1 MNYSNNNFTKG
12 KYKKSK
18 LPASYDEALN
28 HLFYANRGKTEKEKK
43 DAKQWRN
50 EEPVFFTLYLNF
62 AVNNI
67 VTIAGLDANVF
78 EPDKIVSALSM
89 PEKEKSLEALAHFF
103 WLFNVENP
111 ERDFKDWKKITL
123 SIVKQI
129 YHLRNTFTHH
139 ADDENSKAFIIDR
152 DLYVLLEGLLKTQGC
167 QAVLRENLNA
177 SKVSKLK
184 LANPHE
190 DRKSRIEEKYRTYEL
205 TRKGLIFLTC
215 LALYKDDATEFCM
228 LFHDMR
234 KEEVETNDGSG
245 DMRQILPVKKKS
257 LITLFTEFSMR
268 RGRNNLD
275 LDNPLFLAFADITG
289 YLNKVPLTSYNF
301 LSLDAETAKMNKLYD
316 ASTKSEEN
324 KLEKYRLHRRKKDRF
339 LSFCAAYCED
349 FDVLP
354 DLKFKRLDITPGP
367 GRKQYLF
374 GKEAGSSTRQDR
386 HYVIKN
392 NAIHFEFRPAQHYGD
407 IHVNALRSQISESE
421 FKKLLTLTFRFKD
434 DTEKAVR
441 NYFTAYHRILETIL
455 NATTLDAATC
465 YTTQMK
471 KDLSTISGHSIEELD
486 KNLELLD
493 GVLPR
498 NIRRIFCDDEMRP
511 TLTELRDALIGK
523 LDATINHGE
532 GFLNRAY
539 AFIEWVNDKTE
550 KRSKVPPVCNADE
563 VWQPPRECRISDSEK
578 ISAVFTYLNS
588 HLSDA
593 RKFRQ
598 LPRGEQHRG
607 PVDFEYQTVHA
618 LIGKFALEQNNL
630 WRYLEKFR
638 PELHKPV
645 ASLKDKVNKIKNED
659 YKKHPKYHPITGKP
673 IDTPTLLHLAMA
685 ATDVYL
691 DQLQEC
697 GERWSKRTRLT
708 NHQEELKRDCRLC
721 GIKTGMPLDRA
732 SVIKSILHLDEAK
745 WKKAFNYGTG
755 KPHEN
760 RLLSDCGHIVSQI
773 PFPNGMAERIILNA
787 HTKGSGNL
795 SDFLTEVKRKDGNSA
810 HGVNFS
816 MLIRTWTGQITNNT
830 SLRDY
835 YNIAP
840 LLEYQ
845 KINRGNLSCEYIPGT
860 KGVNKP
866 VEGFEPLYDFS
877 KAGLTKAVKDIKN
890 VHCQDMLLLAIAW
903 RYRERFQK
911 SMSAA
916 HGKMSI
922 KLNSDL
928 NVYAW
933 FTDTIQIPVKGSGR
947 AKAFI
952 DVHPHDVSR
961 FIFAHI
967 CESHILSKLVIYFPP
982 EQTVFD
988 FYELMSKYREIQS
1001 KDRAARIKMIDKL
1014 LRLERVAKIHPN
1026 IYKVD
1031 PKESKDARKAR
1042 IAQKEFK
1049 CYHRI
1054 FPLLEMEDYECLR
1067 DIRNQIMHD
1076 GFDLNI
1082 TPAEAVLTKIG
1093 F

>member
-12 KYKKSK
+12 KSKKSK
-18 LPASYDEALN
+18 LPASYAEALN

-43 DAKQWRN
+43 DAEQWRK

-67 VTIAGLDANVF
+67 VTIAGLDANMF

-111 ERDFKDWKKITL
+111 ERDFKDWKRITL

-152 DLYVLLEGLLKTQGC
+152 NLYVLLEGLLKTQGC
-167 QAVLRENLNA
+167 QAVLRENLNT

-190 DRKSRIEEKYRTYEL
+190 NRESRIEEKYRTYEL

-234 KEEVETNDGSG
+234 KEEVETDDGSG

-275 LDNPLFLAFADITG
+275 LDDPLFLAFADITG

-316 ASTKSEEN
+316 ASTESEEN

-374 GKEAGSSTRQDR
+374 GKEAGSSTRQNR

-421 FKKLLTLTFRFKD
+421 FKKLLTLTFRKKLRLI
-434 DTEKAVR
+434 TEKAVR
-441 NYFTAYHRILETIL
+441 DYFTAYHRILETIL

-486 KNLELLD
+486 KNLALLD

-511 TLTELRDALIGK
+511 TLAELRDALIGK

-563 VWQPPRECRISDSEK
+563 VWHPPRECRISDSEK

-588 HLSDA
+588 HLADA

-618 LIGKFALEQNNL
+618 LIGKFTLEQNNL

-645 ASLKDKVNKIKNED
+645 ALLKDKVNKIKNED
-659 YKKHPKYHPITGKP
+659 YKKHPKYHPITRKP
-673 IDTPTLLHLAMA
+673 IDPPTLLHLAMA

-708 NHQEELKRDCRLC
+708 NHQEELKRDCRLF

-745 WKKAFNYGTG
+745 WKNAYDYSTG
-755 KPHEN
+755 KKYEN
-760 RLLSDCGHIVSQI
+760 RMLPDTGHIVSQI
-773 PFPNGMAERIILNA
+773 PFPNGMADRLLRTAIINDRNQYGKL
-787 HTKGSGNL
+787 
-795 SDFLTEVKRKDGNSA
+795 LTNVKAKDG
-810 HGVNFS
+810 GITQTLNFS
-816 MLIRTWTGQITNNT
+816 LAIRTWTEQNT
-830 SLRDY
+830 SNTALRDY

-845 KINRGNLSCEYIPGT
+845 KKNRGKLSREFIPGT
-860 KGVNKP
+860 AGVNP
-866 VEGFEPLYDFS
+866 PNAGYEPLYDYS
-877 KAGLTKAVKDIKN
+877 KAGLTKAIRDIKN
-890 VHCQDMLLLAIAW
+890 VHCQDMLLLNLAW
-903 RYRERFQK
+903 MYRARYQGTLKIQTSR
-911 SMSAA
+911 
-916 HGKMSI
+916 
-922 KLNSDL
+922 DL
-928 NVYAW
+928 SVYSW
-933 FTDTIQIPVKGSGR
+933 FTDKLNYQISYKNRSNIR
-947 AKAFI
+947 I
-952 DVHPHDVSR
+952 STHPHDVTR
-961 FIFAHI
+961 FIFSQVCHKKI
-967 CESHILSKLVIYFPP
+967 IPKLIAYFPQ

-988 FYELMSKYREIQS
+988 FYELAKKYREIQA

-1014 LRLERVAKIHPN
+1014 LSLERVAKIHPN

-1031 PKESKDARKAR
+1031 PKESEDAR

-1082 TPAEAVLTKIG
+1082 APAEAVLTKIG